1 MWMMLWHYVSINW
14 GAQESQPFE
23 FVTAIIYAIIT
34 ILHACI
40 INQNE

>member
-1 MWMMLWHYVSINW
+1 MDDDLSHVSINW
-14 GAQESQPFE
+14 GAGESQQFE
-23 FVTAIIYAIIT
+23 FVIAIIYAIMT